1 MRNNNICNCLLCVK
15 VLRKQS
21 SPTPSVL
28 IVNLTPTFYL
38 GLRETCECYSAKP
51 IFPPVQNVQ
60 HLSDCHGKL
69 KIMIMSRLPLIRFVS
84 SVMSTFDLVT
94 VPELV
99 DDADVEDDH
108 EDQGDDEEDEGLE
121 DAVGQP
127 GVITPEGDTVGKIP
141 HNIIAGK

>member
-1 MRNNNICNCLLCVK
+1 
-15 VLRKQS
+15 
-21 SPTPSVL
+21 
-28 IVNLTPTFYL
+28 
-38 GLRETCECYSAKP
+38 
-51 IFPPVQNVQ
+51 
-60 HLSDCHGKL
+60 
-69 KIMIMSRLPLIRFVS
+69 MIMSRLPLIRFVS

-108 EDQGDDEEDEGLE
+108 EDQGDDEEDEGLD